1 MSRPLMWVGVAYT
14 LGVIWA
20 AGDQKL
26 FYGTAGIVLFVW
38 ITGRIRQPWKEKR
51 LFWLLPVFFVSGF
64 VIFDHAMTDVEDASM
79 ENQFIH
85 TRGMICQS
93 EAKEKT
99 LAVTLSDADIN
110 GRKKKLLLY
119 MEKDAPVAVGDDIEV
134 RGILE
139 KPERASNPGQFDG
152 ASYYRSKGIAYIM
165 RPDGYTIVGKGNSY
179 PALLDK
185 IKKFW
190 CGRYQSFL
198 NEEDAGVVRAVLTGD
213 KAEMDE
219 KTEQL
224 YIQAGIVHMLAIS
237 GVKTLKLDIPLVP
250 ETRIKWAFMPLHI
263 AKIYIL
269 KLCLDEEII
278 PRCRF
283 PCSRGYLTKCINQ
296 QKKQ

>member
-64 VIFDHAMTDVEDASM
+64 VIFDHAMTDVKDASM

-119 MEKDAPVAVGDDIEV
+119 MEKDAPVASAM
-134 RGILE
+134 ILKCAVYWKNLKE
-139 KPERASNPGQFDG
+139 HPIRDNLTGCL
-152 ASYYRSKGIAYIM
+152 I
-165 RPDGYTIVGKGNSY
+165 IVQK
-179 PALLDK
+179 ALL
-185 IKKFW
+185 IS
-190 CGRYQSFL
+190 CGRM
-198 NEEDAGVVRAVLTGD
+198 V
-213 KAEMDE
+213 
-219 KTEQL
+219 
-224 YIQAGIVHMLAIS
+224 
-237 GVKTLKLDIPLVP
+237 IPLSVK
-250 ETRIKWAFMPLHI
+250 EILIRRCLIK
-263 AKIYIL
+263 
-269 KLCLDEEII
+269 
-278 PRCRF
+278 
-283 PCSRGYLTKCINQ
+283 
-296 QKKQ
+296 

>member
-64 VIFDHAMTDVEDASM
+64 VIFDHAMTDVKDASM

-185 IKKFW
+185 TKKFW

-224 YIQAGIVHMLAIS
+224 YIQAGIVHVLAIS
-237 GVKTLKLDIPLVP
+237 GVQTLFLAYMWLWKSPQI
-250 ETRIKWAFMPLHI
+250 R
-263 AKIYIL
+263 
-269 KLCLDEEII
+269 
-278 PRCRF
+278 RF
-283 PCSRGYLTKCINQ
+283 WRD
-296 QKKQ
+296 

>member
-64 VIFDHAMTDVEDASM
+64 VIFDHAMTDVKDASM

-134 RGILE
+134 RVYWKNLKEHPIRDNLTGRLI
-139 KPERASNPGQFDG
+139 
-152 ASYYRSKGIAYIM
+152 
-165 RPDGYTIVGKGNSY
+165 IVQK
-179 PALLDK
+179 ALL
-185 IKKFW
+185 IS
-190 CGRYQSFL
+190 CGRM
-198 NEEDAGVVRAVLTGD
+198 V
-213 KAEMDE
+213 
-219 KTEQL
+219 
-224 YIQAGIVHMLAIS
+224 
-237 GVKTLKLDIPLVP
+237 IPLSVK
-250 ETRIKWAFMPLHI
+250 EILIRRCLIK
-263 AKIYIL
+263 
-269 KLCLDEEII
+269 
-278 PRCRF
+278 
-283 PCSRGYLTKCINQ
+283 
-296 QKKQ
+296 

>member
-64 VIFDHAMTDVEDASM
+64 VIFDHAMTDVKDASM

-110 GRKKKLLLY
+110 GRKKKLLLLLALHTADNRNRTCTGY
-119 MEKDAPVAVGDDIEV
+119 PT
-134 RGILE
+134 
-139 KPERASNPGQFDG
+139 
-152 ASYYRSKGIAYIM
+152 RS
-165 RPDGYTIVGKGNSY
+165 
-179 PALLDK
+179 
-185 IKKFW
+185 
-190 CGRYQSFL
+190 
-198 NEEDAGVVRAVLTGD
+198 
-213 KAEMDE
+213 
-219 KTEQL
+219 
-224 YIQAGIVHMLAIS
+224 
-237 GVKTLKLDIPLVP
+237 
-250 ETRIKWAFMPLHI
+250 
-263 AKIYIL
+263 
-269 KLCLDEEII
+269 
-278 PRCRF
+278 
-283 PCSRGYLTKCINQ
+283 
-296 QKKQ
+296 

>member
-64 VIFDHAMTDVEDASM
+64 VIFDHAMTDVKDASM

-139 KPERASNPGQFDG
+139 KPERALEQQEILEHG
-152 ASYYRSKGIAYIM
+152 YGI
-165 RPDGYTIVGKGNSY
+165 TIYDHEQDIYGKN
-179 PALLDK
+179 LEK
-185 IKKFW
+185 EI
-190 CGRYQSFL
+190 
-198 NEEDAGVVRAVLTGD
+198 EDD
-213 KAEMDE
+213 YEME
-219 KTEQL
+219 
-224 YIQAGIVHMLAIS
+224 
-237 GVKTLKLDIPLVP
+237 
-250 ETRIKWAFMPLHI
+250 
-263 AKIYIL
+263 
-269 KLCLDEEII
+269 
-278 PRCRF
+278 
-283 PCSRGYLTKCINQ
+283 
-296 QKKQ
+296 

>member
-64 VIFDHAMTDVEDASM
+64 VIFDHAMTDVKDASM

-119 MEKDAPVAVGDDIEV
+119 MEKDAPVAM
-134 RGILE
+134 ILKCAVYWKNLKE
-139 KPERASNPGQFDG
+139 HPIRDNLTG
-152 ASYYRSKGIAYIM
+152 RLI
-165 RPDGYTIVGKGNSY
+165 IVQK
-179 PALLDK
+179 ALL
-185 IKKFW
+185 IS
-190 CGRYQSFL
+190 CGRM
-198 NEEDAGVVRAVLTGD
+198 V
-213 KAEMDE
+213 
-219 KTEQL
+219 
-224 YIQAGIVHMLAIS
+224 
-237 GVKTLKLDIPLVP
+237 IPLSVK
-250 ETRIKWAFMPLHI
+250 EILIRRCLIK
-263 AKIYIL
+263 
-269 KLCLDEEII
+269 
-278 PRCRF
+278 
-283 PCSRGYLTKCINQ
+283 
-296 QKKQ
+296 

>member
-1 MSRPLMWVGVAYT
+1 
-14 LGVIWA
+14 
-20 AGDQKL
+20 
-26 FYGTAGIVLFVW
+26 
-38 ITGRIRQPWKEKR
+38 
-51 LFWLLPVFFVSGF
+51 
-64 VIFDHAMTDVEDASM
+64 M

-185 IKKFW
+185 IKTGDESAFDILAKEYEGLTEAAVKRFLP
-190 CGRYQSFL
+190 SFDIR
-198 NEEDAGVVRAVLTGD
+198 NGENPVFGEEDLRQCAALALF
-213 KAEMDE
+213 KAAQTYDE
-219 KTEQL
+219 GKEVSF
-224 YIQAGIVHMLAIS
+224 GI
-237 GVKTLKLDIPLVP
+237 
-250 ETRIKWAFMPLHI
+250 
-263 AKIYIL
+263 
-269 KLCLDEEII
+269 
-278 PRCRF
+278 
-283 PCSRGYLTKCINQ
+283 
-296 QKKQ
+296 

>member
-64 VIFDHAMTDVEDASM
+64 VIFDHAMTDVKDASM

-198 NEEDAGVVRAVLTGD
+198 NEEDAGVVRAVLTG
-213 KAEMDE
+213 
-219 KTEQL
+219 
-224 YIQAGIVHMLAIS
+224 V
-237 GVKTLKLDIPLVP
+237 
-250 ETRIKWAFMPLHI
+250 F
-263 AKIYIL
+263 
-269 KLCLDEEII
+269 
-278 PRCRF
+278 
-283 PCSRGYLTKCINQ
+283 
-296 QKKQ
+296 